1 MGVTGF
7 EGFMSY
13 VMHLVIATS
22 SINLPII
29 FMVAL
34 DHSAVVVRLA
44 ALDDLSHLAVDFK
57 HPLLS

>member
-1 MGVTGF
+1 
-7 EGFMSY
+7 MSY
-13 VMHLVIATS
+13 AMHLVIATS

-44 ALDDLSHLAVDFK
+44 ALDDLRHLAVDFK